1 MAYEVLPPTDNATA
15 SKVRAQMHAQ
25 ARRRML
31 NGIPGFISWLILL
44 LLGIS
49 VLLIPIIIFN
59 IAVAVTAYAALSMT
73 VAAAAAVAAYRRIR
87 KWERI
92 DWTTDGGE
100 VVRHVIL
107 IPSYSEPIPVLQA
120 TLRRLAES
128 RIAREQ
134 VIVVLAME
142 ESDDLARS
150 TAAKLQ
156 REFASAFLHVLT
168 TLHPKGLPDE
178 VKGKSAN
185 LAWAARASMV
195 ELGELGIALD
205 RVVITVADA
214 DSLLHPA
221 YLECVNYKFL
231 TSPRRHETFW
241 QAPVFYHNNIE
252 TTSPLFEPMHS
263 YSSALQAAF
272 LGQGLAYSTYSI
284 SARLAH
290 KLGWWDV
297 NVIAEDQHM
306 FIKAYV
312 KQQGNLVL
320 DPVYLPISACVVT
333 GASFWQTC
341 VNRFQQTIRHAWGA
355 EEVGYAFDQVLFS
368 EKMPILRGIQLL
380 ARVLFDHVVAIAVPV
395 TTFVLLPLMLIAQ
408 PEVRQMTPQITL
420 IGVAYV
426 VTILTSMI
434 FWRIDVRLRPP
445 QSRRR
450 PSLLIGLSFFAQPL
464 IMLLLVTL
472 PALIAQTRLLFG
484 SRPLDYQV
492 APK

>member
-15 SKVRAQMHAQ
+15 TQVRAQIQAQ

-44 LLGIS
+44 LLGVS
-49 VLLIPIIIFN
+49 VLVVPTVIFN
-59 IAVAVTAYAALSMT
+59 LAVSVTVYAALSMA
-73 VAAAAAVAAYRRIR
+73 VAAAAAVSAYRRIR

-92 DWTTDGGE
+92 DWSTEGGE

-107 IPSYSEPIPVLQA
+107 IPSYHEPIPILQA
-120 TLRRLAES
+120 TLSRLAES
-128 RIAREQ
+128 RLAREQ

-142 ESDDLARS
+142 EGDNLARS
-150 TAAKLQ
+150 TAAQLQ
-156 REFASAFLHVLT
+156 REFAARFLHVLIT
-168 TLHPKGLPDE
+168 VHPKGLPDE
-178 VKGKSAN
+178 IKGKSAN

-195 ELGELGIALD
+195 ELGKLGIALD

-252 TTSPLFEPMHS
+252 QVSPLFEPMHS

-290 KLGWWDV
+290 KLDWWDV
-297 NVIAEDQHM
+297 DVIAEDQHM

-312 KQQGNLVL
+312 KQQGSLVL

-333 GASFWQTC
+333 GKSFWQTC

-368 EKMPILRGIQLL
+368 EKLPPLRGFQLL
-380 ARVLFDHVVAIAVPV
+380 ARVLLDHVVAVAVPV
-395 TTFVLLPLMLIAQ
+395 TTFVLLPLMLITQ
-408 PEVRQMTPQITL
+408 PDVRGATPQIAL
-420 IGVAYV
+420 VGVSYV
-426 VTILTSMI
+426 VTILASLI
-434 FWRIDVRLRPP
+434 FWRIDVRLRP
-445 QSRRR
+445 QRSQRRA
-450 PSLLIGLSFFAQPL
+450 SLLIGLSFIAQPL